1 MVYQDWI
8 DYLSFS
14 VLHFFEQAGD
24 ALRDVE
30 RVDDTGP
37 LVQRDQHSDHLKIN
51 KIVNFWSNI
60 NYNRNFRAKMKW
72 MIIVCT
78 FYEFHSKPILTKDI
92 PNI

>member
-30 RVDDTGP
+30 RVDDAGP
-37 LVQRDQHSDHLKIN
+37 LVQRDQHCDHLKIK
-51 KIVNFWSNI
+51 KIVNF
-60 NYNRNFRAKMKW
+60 
-72 MIIVCT
+72 
-78 FYEFHSKPILTKDI
+78 
-92 PNI
+92 

>member
-30 RVDDTGP
+30 RVDDAGS
-37 LVQRDQHSDHLKIN
+37 LVQSDQHSDHLRIHKV
-51 KIVNFWSNI
+51 VNF
-60 NYNRNFRAKMKW
+60 FEVLK
-72 MIIVCT
+72 
-78 FYEFHSKPILTKDI
+78 
-92 PNI
+92 